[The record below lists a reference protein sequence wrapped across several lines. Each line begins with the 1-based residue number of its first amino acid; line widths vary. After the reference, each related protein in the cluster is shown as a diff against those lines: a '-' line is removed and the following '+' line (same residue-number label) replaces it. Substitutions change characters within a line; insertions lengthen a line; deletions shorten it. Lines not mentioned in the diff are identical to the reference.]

1 MNVIQQL
8 DTAIRARY
16 PIIAINSSEEQRVLR
31 NLFAIADRQGKAL
44 YSWSVT
50 SGFQAV
56 DGTGVCTGG
65 GDMDGDP
72 LGALAALKDRT
83 DGEGR
88 AIYVF
93 KDIHAFLGDPVLL
106 RALRD
111 AARNLVVGRKTLV
124 LLSPTIKLPHD
135 LENEVLV
142 LDFPLPDREEI
153 TALIEEVAEGARAN
167 DLPVHLNGDTEVM
180 INALSGLT
188 EDEARRVMRLA
199 LLTTR
204 EFGASSVP
212 VILQEKKQIIEKSG
226 VLEYYDSTA
235 SATDIGGLDLLKVYV
250 EERRGAF
257 SQAAKAFGLDV
268 PRGILMV
275 GPPGTGKSLM
285 AKIVAGGK
293 MPLLRL
299 DMGALMGSLVGESEA
314 NLRKVFSVCKAIG
327 NAVLWLDEIE
337 KAMGGMDGASTD
349 GGTSQRMLA
358 SLLTWMQEQS
368 GIYIVATANN
378 VQTLRPEVIRR
389 FDDLFFVDLPDEE
402 SRQAILAIHLA
413 KRNRDGNTFDLARIA
428 RLTEGFSGAELEKVV
443 VKALY
448 AAWGNEQRE
457 LTTDDLVQAAQ
468 NVVPVSKTMDRELAA
483 LREWAK
489 TRALP
494 AATVSVKEQTRAAE
508 IEL

>member
-1 MNVIQQL
+1 MEIQQL
-8 DTAIRARY
+8 ETAIRARY
-16 PIIAINSSEEQRVLR
+16 PIIAINSDEEQRVLR
-31 NLFAIADRQGKAL
+31 ILSEIAAQQNKAL
-44 YSWSVT
+44 YSWSVID
-50 SGFQAV
+50 GFQTVTEA
-56 DGTGVCTGG
+56 GTCDGG

-72 LGALAALKDRT
+72 IGALTTLKSRT

-93 KDIHAFLGDPVLL
+93 KDLHAFLSDPMLL
-106 RALRD
+106 RALRN
-111 AARNLVVGRKTLV
+111 AARELVVGRKTLV
-124 LLSPTIKLPHD
+124 LLSPVIKLPRD
-135 LENEVLV
+135 LEKEVLA
-142 LDFPLPDREEI
+142 LDFPLPGRDELL
-153 TALIEEVAEGARAN
+153 ALIDEVAEGARAN
-167 DLPVHLNGDTEVM
+167 DLPVSLNGDTETLV
-180 INALSGLT
+180 NALAGLT
-188 EDEARRVMRLA
+188 EDEVRRVMRLS

-212 VILQEKKQIIEKSG
+212 IVLKEKKQIIEKSG
-226 VLEYYDSTA
+226 VLEYYDAKATA
-235 SATDIGGLDLLKVYV
+235 HDIGGLDLLKQYV
-250 EERRGAF
+250 DERRGAF
-257 SQAAKAFGLDV
+257 TQEARDFSLDT

-285 AKIVAGGK
+285 AKVVAGGK

-314 NLRKVFSVCKAIG
+314 NLRKVFAVCRAIG
-327 NAVLWLDEIE
+327 NAVLWIDEIE
-337 KAMGGMDGASTD
+337 KAMSGMDGASTD

-378 VQTLRPEVIRR
+378 VQALRPEVIRR
-389 FDDLFFVDLPDEE
+389 FDDLFFVDLPDEDN
-402 SRQAILAIHLA
+402 RRAILAIHLA
-413 KRNRDGNTFDLARIA
+413 KRNRTVTGYDLQRVAA
-428 RLTEGFSGAELEKVV
+428 LTEGFSGAELEKVV

-448 AAWGNEQRE
+448 AAWGDEKRE
-457 LTTDDLVQAAQ
+457 LTTDDLVAAAQ

-494 AATVSVKEQTRAAE
+494 AATMRAKEQAPAD